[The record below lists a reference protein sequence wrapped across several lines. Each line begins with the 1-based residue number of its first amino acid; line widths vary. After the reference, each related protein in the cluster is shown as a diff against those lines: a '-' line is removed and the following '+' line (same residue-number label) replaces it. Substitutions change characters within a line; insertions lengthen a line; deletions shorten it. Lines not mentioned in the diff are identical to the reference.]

1 MMNAAATVIHTVGW
15 MDNLPAI
22 FMIVIFLIMTG
33 LMYSR
38 KISALLALPI
48 MALAFAIVGLVRIQD
63 FFAILVQATDTATAW
78 QLVVSAVVWLAIA
91 IGIIWARKRGRIT
104 PLGAW
109 VVPVVT
115 LFIALL
121 LNMTG
126 LGMLGARGVWGS
138 LLNCFETKT
147 ILDEVLHKGALR
159 LHEAYTVA
167 FFGGMLAIYVKE
179 KRLAETLI
187 KYAAEL
193 AGDRPMVVA
202 LVMMFVTFLLFT
214 TLGGLGAIIMVGSI
228 ILPIMLS
235 LGLSPGV
242 AAGIFLIGIC
252 AGGTFNPIGWALYR
266 DSLNIPVEVI
276 QRFAVMMIMLYIV
289 TGTVFVGLSMRGRRR
304 SRRWTLSAGGGPSA
318 ISQVKPLALL
328 SPVIPILLVFKL
340 STFAQLF
347 DYLIPLSYFRM
358 AEWIVFGG
366 VGLVLTIWGL
376 RGRMN
381 SSPNRSASPV
391 WLIIGVVLLAVHGA
405 LWLGPSR
412 WILSMHGGVLR
423 GLDGFRAFAGFWDT
437 HIGGWSFIPAFL
449 AGLVFCLVTTWDSKG
464 SNIRILTKSAIE
476 GSESVMPAV
485 LLMCGIGML
494 LQVVRNEQVA
504 GYLAPLIAAVT
515 PSGKLGY
522 VLGFGIAAPL
532 ALYRGPLNIWGL
544 GLGIAVVM
552 KSTGRL
558 SGELLMG
565 MFMAVGAVQGVCDP
579 TNTHNVWI
587 ANFLGEDVLAITR
600 FLLPY
605 IWAMVFVGLLIAALL
620 F

>member
-1 MMNAAATVIHTVGW
+1 MMNAAAAATHTVGW

-22 FMIVIFLIMTG
+22 FMIVIFLVMTG

-63 FFAILVQATDTATAW
+63 FHAILVDATDGATAW
-78 QLVVSAVVWLAIA
+78 QLIVSAAGWVAIA
-91 IGIIWARKRGRIT
+91 VWTLWASRRGRIT
-104 PLGAW
+104 SLATW

-121 LNMTG
+121 LNMSSI
-126 LGMLGARGVWGS
+126 GMLSAKGVWGS

-202 LVMMFVTFLLFT
+202 LVMMLVTFLLFT

-235 LGLSPGV
+235 LGLSPAV

-266 DSLNIPVEVI
+266 ETLNVPVESI
-276 QRFAVMMIMLYIV
+276 QRFAVMMVLLYIV

-304 SRRWTLSAGGGPSA
+304 SRRWTLAAAGGPS
-318 ISQVKPLALL
+318 STLQVRPLALL
-328 SPVIPILLVFKL
+328 SPIIPIILVFKM
-340 STFAQLF
+340 SIFAQLF
-347 DYLIPLSYFRM
+347 DYLIPPAYFQM
-358 AEWIVFGG
+358 AQWVVFGG
-366 VGLVLTIWGL
+366 VGLALTAWGL
-376 RGRMN
+376 RSRWN
-381 SSPNRSASPV
+381 SSPNRAGSPV
-391 WLIIGVVLLAVHGA
+391 WLILGIVLLLIHGA
-405 LWLGPSR
+405 FWLGPSHLL
-412 WILSMHGGVLR
+412 LSAHDYVLR

-437 HIGGWSFIPAFL
+437 YIGGWSFIPAFL
-449 AGLVFCLVTTWDSKG
+449 AGLVFCLVTTWDAKG
-464 SNIRILTKSAIE
+464 NNVRVLTKSAIE

-504 GYLAPLIAAVT
+504 GYLSPLIAAVT
-515 PSGKLGY
+515 PSGKVGY
-522 VLGFGIAAPL
+522 VVGFGLAAPL

-544 GLGIAVVM
+544 GLGIAAVM
-552 KSTGRL
+552 SSTGRL
-558 SGELLMG
+558 SGELLTG